1 MPLSAIFQ
9 LYRGGPFY
17 GWRKPEKTT
26 DLPQVTDKLY
36 HIILYRVYLAW
47 VGFELTTLTT
57 NSIGTGCIDG
67 YKFNYHTTTT
77 APADHLKLCLR
88 VKLKKTTKLYIL
100 NGQLLAADRWFSPVS
115 STHKT
120 DRHDIT
126 EILLKVA
133 FNTITLTLDD
143 HQNVLFSKGCIL

>member
-1 MPLSAIFQ
+1 MSSNEPKTNDYKIQPLENKTFCWSSRVRVMVLNATFSNISVISWRSV
-9 LYRGGPFY
+9 L
-17 GWRKPEKTT
+17 WVRKPEKTT

-57 NSIGTGCIDG
+57 NSIGTGCIGG

-88 VKLKKTTKLYIL
+88 VKLKKTTKL
-100 NGQLLAADRWFSPVS
+100 
-115 STHKT
+115 
-120 DRHDIT
+120 
-126 EILLKVA
+126 
-133 FNTITLTLDD
+133 
-143 HQNVLFSKGCIL
+143 